1 MVTYNISFGHGISV
15 GPGITAG
22 SGTGGGGGGPSGSSG
37 VVGFTELTNG
47 GNQQQWLEDPTATML
62 SNGFILNAVSGG
74 GQNTNGV
81 AINYLTADNLT
92 FFSTYGTGT
101 KTIQWAAG
109 STITTPMTINLVTNG
124 SGGGQPELV
133 FFMNSVTSF
142 PATFIFPV
150 TFS

>member
-1 MVTYNISFGHGISV
+1 MVAPGIKV
-15 GPGITAG
+15 EGGIDIGPGISMGLNA
-22 SGTGGGGGGPSGSSG
+22 GGGGPSGSNG
-37 VVGFTELTNG
+37 IVGFSEMTSS
-47 GNQQQWLEDPTATML
+47 GNQNAWIEDQTATML
-62 SNGFILNAVSGG
+62 GNGFILNATSGG
-74 GQNTNGV
+74 GVTTNGI

-92 FFSTYGTGT
+92 FFSTYGTGS

-109 STITTPMTINLVTNG
+109 STITTPMTVNLTQNG
-124 SGGGQPELV
+124 GTPELV